1 MELIILVNEEL
12 NKNLYI
18 INLYR
23 NDKIGVTS
31 YHMPIYL

>member
-23 NDKIGVTS
+23 NDKIGVTI